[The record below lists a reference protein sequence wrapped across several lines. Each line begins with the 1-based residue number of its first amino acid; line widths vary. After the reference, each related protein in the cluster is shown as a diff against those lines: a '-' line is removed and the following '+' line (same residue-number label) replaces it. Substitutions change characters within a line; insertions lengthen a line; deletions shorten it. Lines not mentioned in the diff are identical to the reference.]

1 MKHPAPIATPL
12 KRTAIFVRSLERS
25 LDFYQGVLGM
35 NIWVQGR
42 AGGELPAIFKLLGVR
57 PGLLRWVILQSED
70 VAWGMVGLFEL
81 SRTRQGSCRLSQP
94 ARANAGEACL
104 VFHTPDI
111 DKVHRG
117 ARRLRLKILCPPTTL
132 ALAQHGVESREMTL
146 RDPNGVMV
154 NFIQNMKGGSIG
166 LSNRFPG
173 IKGSVRKRRTT

>member
-1 MKHPAPIATPL
+1 MKNPAPVATPL
-12 KRTAIFVRSLERS
+12 KRTAIFVRNLRRS
-25 LDFYQGVLGM
+25 LDFYKGVLGM
-35 NIWVQGR
+35 NIWVQGQ

-57 PGLLRWVILQSED
+57 PGRLRWVILQSED

-81 SRTRQGSCRLSQP
+81 SRTRQGSSRLSRP

-117 ARRLRLKILCPPTTL
+117 ARRLRLKVLCAPTTL

-173 IKGSVRKRRTT
+173 IKGAVRKRRAA

>member
-1 MKHPAPIATPL
+1 MKNPAPVATPL
-12 KRTAIFVRSLERS
+12 KRTAIFVRNLRRS

-35 NIWVQGR
+35 NIWVQGQ

-57 PGLLRWVILQSED
+57 PGRLRWVILQSED

-81 SRTRQGSCRLSQP
+81 SRTRQGSSRLSRP

-117 ARRLRLKILCPPTTL
+117 ARRLRLKVLCAPTTL

-173 IKGSVRKRRTT
+173 IKGAVRKRRAA